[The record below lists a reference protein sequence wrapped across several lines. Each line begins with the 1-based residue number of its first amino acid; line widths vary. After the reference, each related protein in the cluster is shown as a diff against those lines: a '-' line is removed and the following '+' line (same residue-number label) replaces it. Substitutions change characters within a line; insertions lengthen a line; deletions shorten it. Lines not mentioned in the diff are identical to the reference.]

1 MKYLKSF
8 FGTLILFLLVLLITT
23 PVIVVA
29 LLSGLVSL
37 WFLFGEIIALPM
49 SILIVIKLAV
59 SDKLDWVL
67 GLMSAASDVYKRQIG
82 LSMKTRSE
90 KKTRENLR
98 KALKC

>member
-8 FGTLILFLLVLLITT
+8 LGTLILFLLVLLITT
-23 PVIVVA
+23 PVIAVT
-29 LLSGLVSL
+29 LLSGFVSL

-67 GLMSAASDVYKRQIG
+67 GLMSAAFD
-82 LSMKTRSE
+82 E
-90 KKTRENLR
+90 
-98 KALKC
+98 